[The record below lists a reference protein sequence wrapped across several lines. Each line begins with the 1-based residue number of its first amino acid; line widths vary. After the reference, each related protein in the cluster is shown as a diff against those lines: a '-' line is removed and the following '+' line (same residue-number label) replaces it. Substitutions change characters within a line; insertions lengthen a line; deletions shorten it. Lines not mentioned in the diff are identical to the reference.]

1 MIGLVIPLE
10 LWEDASED
18 TEALLEDWL
27 VAVGD
32 RVATGQPLA
41 TAVIVKTSVEL
52 VAPADGVIEA
62 ILVSA
67 GETFARGTNLAMLA
81 PAAEAATPVAAPAPT
96 PVAAPVAAP
105 VPPSRLVPFSGLRGT
120 IARNLSLAWQAP
132 RVAAGVDVDMSA
144 ALAHLEELRRGADD
158 LRLTLTPLF
167 IRAAALALRAHPRL
181 NALVTEQGVE
191 QMDAI
196 HIALAV
202 SLEDGLL
209 TPVIRD
215 ADTRSV
221 ADLAAEAARLAAL
234 ARAGTLPPS
243 ALQGGTFTVSN
254 LGAAGI
260 DWFTPVLNPPQVAIL
275 GVARVVERP
284 VVRGGQLAVAPCTT
298 LTLVFDHR
306 AIDGD
311 PAARFLATLRDLLE
325 EPSAL

>member
-32 RVATGQPLA
+32 RVVTGQPLA

-67 GETFARGTNLAMLA
+67 GETFARGADLAMLA
-81 PAAEAATPVAAPAPT
+81 PAAEAATPVAAPAP
-96 PVAAPVAAP
+96 APVAAP
-105 VPPSRLVPFSGLRGT
+105 PPPSRLVPFSGLRGT

-144 ALAHLEELRRGADD
+144 ALAHLAELRRGAGD

-191 QMDAI
+191 QMNAV

-221 ADLAAEAARLAAL
+221 ADLATEAARLAAL

-254 LGAAGI
+254 LGATGI

>member
-32 RVATGQPLA
+32 RVVAGQPLA

-62 ILVSA
+62 ILVPA
-67 GETFARGTNLAMLA
+67 GETFARGANLAMLA
-81 PAAEAATPVAAPAPT
+81 PAAEAAAPAPTKAPAPVAAPAPAT
-96 PVAAPVAAP
+96 
-105 VPPSRLVPFSGLRGT
+105 PSRLVPFSGLRGT

-144 ALAHLEELRRGADD
+144 ALAHLAALRRSAGE

-191 QMDAI
+191 QITAI

-215 ADTRSV
+215 ADTKSV
-221 ADLAAEAARLAAL
+221 AALAAEAAHLATA
-234 ARAGTLPPS
+234 ARAGTLPPG

-254 LGAAGI
+254 LGATGI

-298 LTLVFDHR
+298 LSLVFDHR

>member
-1 MIGLVIPLE
+1 
-10 LWEDASED
+10 
-18 TEALLEDWL
+18 
-27 VAVGD
+27 
-32 RVATGQPLA
+32 
-41 TAVIVKTSVEL
+41 
-52 VAPADGVIEA
+52 
-62 ILVSA
+62 
-67 GETFARGTNLAMLA
+67 
-81 PAAEAATPVAAPAPT
+81 
-96 PVAAPVAAP
+96 
-105 VPPSRLVPFSGLRGT
+105 LRGA

-221 ADLAAEAARLAAL
+221 ADLAAEAVRLAAL

>member
-1 MIGLVIPLE
+1 M
-10 LWEDASED
+10 
-18 TEALLEDWL
+18 
-27 VAVGD
+27 
-32 RVATGQPLA
+32 
-41 TAVIVKTSVEL
+41 
-52 VAPADGVIEA
+52 
-62 ILVSA
+62 
-67 GETFARGTNLAMLA
+67 
-81 PAAEAATPVAAPAPT
+81 
-96 PVAAPVAAP
+96 
-105 VPPSRLVPFSGLRGT
+105 PFSGLRGT

-144 ALAHLEELRRGADD
+144 ALAHLAALRRSAGDI
-158 LRLTLTPLF
+158 RLTLTPLF

-191 QMDAI
+191 QITAI

-215 ADTRSV
+215 ADTKSV
-221 ADLAAEAARLAAL
+221 AALAAEAAHLAAA
-234 ARAGTLPPS
+234 ARAGTLPPG

-254 LGAAGI
+254 LGATGI

-298 LTLVFDHR
+298 LSLVFDHR